1 MNSHWGLILN
11 VKHLLK
17 QLDYLVSF
25 SHWIFLYAIIAN
37 NNLINWTRVCAHLPR
52 HTCDHDYYFI
62 SNVTLFLLVLFHCHV
77 SDTSFLKFRRRY
89 QPRGTGRVVLLRLPP
104 IMIVLADDLQ
114 DVAGFERDSGLGARY
129 QLVLQRIIVKLC
141 SNEYLSV
148 QKDRNINIFR
158 RVPEREK
165 FVSIGCCI
173 GDPIWDRW
181 NDIERFFYKY
191 RWNVMCKRCAGSRVR
206 VKLEKIGD

>member
-1 MNSHWGLILN
+1 
-11 VKHLLK
+11 
-17 QLDYLVSF
+17 
-25 SHWIFLYAIIAN
+25 
-37 NNLINWTRVCAHLPR
+37 
-52 HTCDHDYYFI
+52 
-62 SNVTLFLLVLFHCHV
+62 
-77 SDTSFLKFRRRY
+77 
-89 QPRGTGRVVLLRLPP
+89 
-104 IMIVLADDLQ
+104 MIVLADDLQ
-114 DVAGFERDSGLGARY
+114 DVAGFERDPGLGARY

-206 VKLEKIGD
+206 VKLEKIGLDLDNFVLLGIFRNFRFWTNRRMIEHNRFETWLLKPSISITSDHSRVGNCTFLNRPFEIPKIADNYRGLYPNFPDLSRNSISRIIRDNPAHL

>member
-1 MNSHWGLILN
+1 MNAYTLIYHGTLD
-11 VKHLLK
+11 HLL
-17 QLDYLVSF
+17 L
-25 SHWIFLYAIIAN
+25 H
-37 NNLINWTRVCAHLPR
+37 
-52 HTCDHDYYFI
+52 

-89 QPRGTGRVVLLRLPP
+89 QPRGTGRVILLRLPP

-114 DVAGFERDSGLGARY
+114 DVAGFERDPGLSARY
-129 QLVLQRIIVKLC
+129 QLVLQRIIIKLC

-148 QKDRNINIFR
+148 QKDRNINIFQR
-158 RVPEREK
+158 IPGQ

-181 NDIERFFYKY
+181 NDIESFWILLKC
-191 RWNVMCKRCAGSRVR
+191 NV
-206 VKLEKIGD
+206 